1 MFSNTLLHS
10 MPLPLLVDV
19 VHAVE
24 TVLKILNIF
33 QKERQLIVILLQMDF
48 KNWNVI
54 KKEFEQFLK
63 FERGLSANSI
73 DAYLNDVS
81 KFQIYCED
89 NQLVLNTIARK
100 NIQEFLVWLQQF
112 NISPFTQSRL
122 ISGLKTFFS
131 FLMIEHEFSNN
142 PTDLIQAPRL
152 ARKLPSVLSI
162 QEVDQMISAIDLSSS
177 EGQRNKTIIEILY
190 GCGLRVSELT
200 TLKLSNLFLDVE
212 FIKVEGKGNKERLIP
227 IGQHAIKYLRIY
239 LETIRPHIKIKPG
252 NEDIVFLNRRGAAL
266 SRVMVFLII
275 KELALKIGLQK
286 NISPHTFRHS
296 FASHLVEGGADLRA
310 VQDMLG
316 HESITTTEIYTHI
329 DKEYLHSVITQY
341 HPRS

>member
-1 MFSNTLLHS
+1 
-10 MPLPLLVDV
+10 
-19 VHAVE
+19 
-24 TVLKILNIF
+24 
-33 QKERQLIVILLQMDF
+33 MDF
-48 KNWNVI
+48 ENWQVI

-63 FERGLSANSI
+63 FERGLSVNSI

-89 NQLVLNTIARK
+89 NQLELNIVTRK
-100 NIQEFLVWLQQF
+100 NIQDFLAWLQEF

-131 FLMIEHEFSNN
+131 FLMIEHELINN
-142 PTDLIQAPRL
+142 PTDLLQAPRL

-162 QEVDQMISAIDLSSS
+162 HEIDQLIAAIDLSSP
-177 EGQRNKTIIEILY
+177 EGERNKTIIEILY
-190 GCGLRVSELT
+190 GCGLRVSELV
-200 TLKLSNLFLDVE
+200 TLKISNLFLDVE
-212 FIKVEGKGNKERLIP
+212 FIKVEGKGSKERLIP
-227 IGQHAIKYLRIY
+227 IGQQAIKHLRIY
-239 LETIRPHIKIKPG
+239 LETVRPHIKVKAG
-252 NEDIVFLNRRGAAL
+252 NEDIVFLNRRGTAL
-266 SRVMVFLII
+266 SRVMIFLII
-275 KELALKIGLQK
+275 KELAQKIGLQK
-286 NISPHTFRHS
+286 TISPHTFRHS

-329 DKEYLHSVITQY
+329 DTDYLHAIITQY